1 MLNFALA
8 QDEIREDF
16 QYAQRLSL
24 DQRVRSRP
32 AWSEIEINWN
42 QTGQSFNAVVQ
53 QLAALANYLDQKQW
67 RQISSLSV
75 YLADIQDIHQLLA
88 ELAKWLNDI
97 IFHAPPTQQ
106 SDVITWL
113 EVAEA
118 QAEVTLVAAPLFVND
133 TIEKELVHR
142 KRSAIFTGATL
153 RTGAGFT
160 FIRDRLGLWDV
171 TASTVDSPFDYR
183 TSTLL
188 YLPSDLP
195 EPNQSYYQQAV
206 EQAIVKAATAS
217 VGSTLA
223 LFTSYAQL
231 RVTADAIRAPLD
243 RIGITVLQHG
253 ASSRQ
258 RLLREYR
265 QTEKAVLLGTRSFWE
280 GIDLPGDELRCLLI
294 VRLPF
299 AVPSDPLVAARSA
312 ELEDPFRDYTLPDA
326 ILRFRQGF
334 GRLIRRASDRGVV
347 VILDSRVWRK
357 DYGRAFLE
365 SLPPCTIRHAPL
377 TNLGTEVERW
387 LHTNSGR

>member
-1 MLNFALA
+1 M
-8 QDEIREDF
+8 
-16 QYAQRLSL
+16 
-24 DQRVRSRP
+24 
-32 AWSEIEINWN
+32 
-42 QTGQSFNAVVQ
+42 VQ